1 VQELANPS
9 RREGYTADLWRS
21 IKSIYAEIL
30 AHPFLTGLT
39 DGTLA
44 EERFRF
50 YVLQDAFS
58 IRKKSALLGK
68 APVISALRS
77 RWITTE
83 SLSIL

>member
-1 VQELANPS
+1 MTDNHGVSHKGFTGE
-9 RREGYTADLWRS
+9 LWRS
-21 IKSIYAEIL
+21 IEGVYAEIL

>member
-1 VQELANPS
+1 MNDNHGIS
-9 RREGYTADLWRS
+9 RKDFTGELWRS
-21 IKSIYAEIL
+21 IEGVYAEIL

-58 IRKKSALLGK
+58 IRNKSALLGK
-68 APVISALRS
+68 APVISALRF

>member
-1 VQELANPS
+1 MNDNHGIS
-9 RREGYTADLWRS
+9 RKGFTGELWRS
-21 IKSIYAEIL
+21 IEGVYAEIL

-44 EERFRF
+44 EERFRL

-58 IRKKSALLGK
+58 IRNKSALLGK
-68 APVISALRS
+68 APVISVLRS